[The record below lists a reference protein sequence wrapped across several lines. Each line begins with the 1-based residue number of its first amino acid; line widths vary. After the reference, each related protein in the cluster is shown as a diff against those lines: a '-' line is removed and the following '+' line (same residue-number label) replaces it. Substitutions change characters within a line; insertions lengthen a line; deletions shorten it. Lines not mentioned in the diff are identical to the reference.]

1 MRLLTKRLARVA
13 TLAAAIVASSGS
25 FATGRPLFATLG
37 DVAFKLT
44 AGFSEVEQVRR
55 KINRHGLAETPSVE
69 ELDACFVVTDR
80 LGRSSDGL
88 LNLFF

>member
-55 KINRHGLAETPSVE
+55 KINRRGLAETPSVE
-69 ELDACFVVTDR
+69 ELDACFVVTDG

-88 LNLFF
+88 LNLFI